1 VDDKPFTAVDRD
13 LLRRCL
19 NREPGSWND
28 FVDRFL
34 SLIYHTIGYTAH
46 ARSVRVAPE
55 DVEDIAADV
64 LLRLV
69 ADNFKVLREF
79 RKESSLATYL
89 TVITRRVAVHE
100 LGRRQ
105 KVRDAIK
112 RGDARVPEAEPDD
125 APVAQKSIES
135 LEEVERLLRRLR
147 GHDREIVRLYYL
159 EGRTYEE
166 ISTELDVPVNTIG
179 AILTRARKK
188 LREMSPPSTTHLS
201 TSMLRD
207 PTPAPKPAKPA
218 KPAGQKAPPSAVIR
232 PTKPSKSQP
241 KLDPIPARIRSR
253 SPTSEPAFSVVPPHL
268 PWRTTF
274 RCRAHVAGRRSSHF
288 PHLA

>member
-1 VDDKPFTAVDRD
+1 MDDKPFTAVDRD

-19 NREPGSWND
+19 HREPGSWND

-55 DVEDIAADV
+55 DVEDIAAEV
-64 LLRLV
+64 LLRVV

-89 TVITRRVAVHE
+89 TVIARRVSVHE
-100 LGRRQ
+100 LVRRQ

-112 RGDARVPEAEPDD
+112 RGDSRLAEPEPDD
-125 APVAQKSIES
+125 APAAQKGMES
-135 LEEVERLLRRLR
+135 LEEVEKLLRRLR
-147 GHDREIVRLYYL
+147 GPDREIVRLYYL

-179 AILTRARKK
+179 ALLSRARKK
-188 LREMSPPSTTHLS
+188 LREMTAPSTSHLS
-201 TSMLRD
+201 AGDAR
-207 PTPAPKPAKPA
+207 PAPPKPAKPA
-218 KPAGQKAPPSAVIR
+218 PPTAVIR
-232 PTKPSKSQP
+232 PTKPTKSKP
-241 KLDPIPARIRSR
+241 KLDPLPA
-253 SPTSEPAFSVVPPHL
+253 PEPGPGAAAQAEPSE
-268 PWRTTF
+268 
-274 RCRAHVAGRRSSHF
+274 
-288 PHLA
+288 